1 MLQVASKNCV
11 TKDPVKLL
19 LQELQA
25 ARLFTSNCKTIE
37 YPEHTCGK
45 VLHCLNL
52 LFDKSGRTIF
62 CHRKKSIDSC
72 FKKVIK
78 RCLFAKKYQELVIKQ
93 ALPKVCK
100 SSKSYTYKRPVLLSC
115 SS

>member
-37 YPEHTCGK
+37 YPEH
-45 VLHCLNL
+45 
-52 LFDKSGRTIF
+52 
-62 CHRKKSIDSC
+62 
-72 FKKVIK
+72 
-78 RCLFAKKYQELVIKQ
+78 
-93 ALPKVCK
+93 
-100 SSKSYTYKRPVLLSC
+100 SKT
-115 SS
+115 